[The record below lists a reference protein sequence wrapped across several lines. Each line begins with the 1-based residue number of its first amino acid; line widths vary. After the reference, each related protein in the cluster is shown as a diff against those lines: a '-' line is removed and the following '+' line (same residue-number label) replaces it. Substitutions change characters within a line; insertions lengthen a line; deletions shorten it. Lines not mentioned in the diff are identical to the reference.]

1 MSMYSIDGGEEID
14 HPTAD
19 PLFSTTRLARDGTTR
34 RSVVVVGLPR
44 SGSSFLSHVMSQI
57 PDWYVFDDL
66 YVAREARALGVTGPI
81 DARRLDKLLHFLGW
95 QIRARLRFGTYAI
108 PNVAEDEIEPMNDAL
123 REVFRDSGVDWADL
137 QEEWLVRLA
146 ARADAKNWGYKQPGA
161 FRQIDELLTTY
172 PEMKA
177 VFLMRAPEKV
187 LASYKHM
194 PVDSQDGDPAQY
206 HPLAHA
212 AYWRMAAKAWPRA
225 QARWPDRVMLLRF
238 EDLVAD
244 PTQAAR
250 KLATFLGTEPPAG
263 EVTPPPRP
271 NTSFGG
277 GKRKGLSR
285 LEATLTRAITGSAR
299 EALGFAPA
307 PAAEGPLGL
316 GDFLRTTATFLGYRA
331 SKAVEAVKRRLGK

>member
-1 MSMYSIDGGEEID
+1 MHTYSVNEGKEIGGRSSD
-14 HPTAD
+14 S
-19 PLFSTTRLARDGTTR
+19 LFSTTRLARDGTPR

-123 REVFRDSGVDWADL
+123 RDVFQDSGLDWADL

-146 ARADAKNWGYKQPGA
+146 ERAGARNWGYKQPGA

-194 PVDSQDGDPAQY
+194 PADSQDGDPAQY

-212 AYWRMAAKAWPRA
+212 AYWRMAAKAWPQA
-225 QARWPDRVMLLRF
+225 QARWPGRVMLLRF

-244 PTQAAR
+244 PTKAAR
-250 KLATFLGTEPPAG
+250 ELASFLGTAPPVG

-271 NTSFGG
+271 NTSFDG
-277 GKRKGLSR
+277 GKRKGLTR
-285 LEATLTRAITGSAR
+285 LEDGLTRAITGSAR

-307 PAAEGPLGL
+307 PAPDGPFGI
-316 GDFLRTTATFLGYRA
+316 GDFLRTTGTFLAFRSG
-331 SKAVEAVKRRLGK
+331 KLVEAVKRRLGK